1 MDRPQ
6 NPIRIGA
13 SIRKVLEAFVST
25 TSKAKITGRWAA
37 CKPRRAPGNPPRES
51 NRQNTPNNKHRA
63 TNVMSKLMPRAQR
76 IPIELRKSAATSE
89 CTLHQLSPYIGKLKS
104 SIARFLILEY
114 TKPGDLVVDPFC
126 GSGTIPLEAAL
137 TGRTTFACDT
147 SDYAAL
153 LSTAKLNPPRSEQF
167 ALEKAKQLITE
178 AMVLPVPDLRTIPR
192 WVRDFF
198 NRDTLKDVLR
208 FAKVARREGNEFWF
222 ACFLGILHHQRPG
235 FLSYPSSHLVPYLR
249 DRKYPRTRYPELY
262 QYRALTPRL
271 EAKIRRVF
279 KRMRPLRSKAVFERA
294 SAELANLPPGVRA
307 IITSPPYMNALDYE
321 RDNRLRLWFID
332 PSRARFQE
340 QSASHKRKAFID
352 VMSALIKR
360 SCAQLDPRGYF
371 ILVIGEEVK
380 RTFRAEPSEVVHEL
394 VAAHAPSLSLKTVF
408 TDAIPDVRRGRRYCR
423 GIKQEK
429 LLIYQKE

>member
-1 MDRPQ
+1 M
-6 NPIRIGA
+6 
-13 SIRKVLEAFVST
+13 
-25 TSKAKITGRWAA
+25 IT
-37 CKPRRAPGNPPRES
+37 PRE
-51 NRQNTPNNKHRA
+51 
-63 TNVMSKLMPRAQR
+63 QR
-76 IPIELRKSAATSE
+76 IPKELRKSAATSE

-114 TKPGDLVVDPFC
+114 TNTGDLVVDLFC

-178 AMVLPVPDLRTIPR
+178 AMALPVPDLRTIPR

-198 NRDTLKDVLR
+198 NRDTLKDALR
-208 FAKVARREGNEFWF
+208 FAKVAQREGNEFWF

-249 DRKYPRTRYPELY
+249 DKKFPRHRYPGLY
-262 QYRALTPRL
+262 QYRTLAPRL
-271 EAKIRRVF
+271 EAKIKRVF
-279 KRMRPLRSKAVFERA
+279 KRMQPLQTAGTFGRVSADVAAVPA
-294 SAELANLPPGVRA
+294 GVRA

-332 PSRARFQE
+332 PLRGRFQE
-340 QSASHKRKAFID
+340 QSVSHKRKAFID
-352 VMSALIKR
+352 VMSAVIER
-360 SCAQLDPRGYF
+360 SSAQLVPSGYF
-371 ILVIGEEVK
+371 IFVIGEEVK
-380 RTFRAEPSEVVHEL
+380 RTFRAGPSEIVHGL
-394 VAAHAPSLSLKTVF
+394 VTAHAPSLSLKTVF
-408 TDAIPDVRRGRRYCR
+408 TDAIPDVRRGRRNCR
-423 GIKQEK
+423 GVKQEK
-429 LLIYQKE
+429 ILIYQKE